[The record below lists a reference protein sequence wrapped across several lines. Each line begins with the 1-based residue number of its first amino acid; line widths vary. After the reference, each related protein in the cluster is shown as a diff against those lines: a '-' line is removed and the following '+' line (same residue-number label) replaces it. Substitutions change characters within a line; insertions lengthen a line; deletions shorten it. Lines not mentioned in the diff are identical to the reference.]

1 MCARVRQTT
10 TPEQLAE
17 AFDTDNPLTNAP
29 PRWNLAPKQDALAV
43 VPTTTGARHL
53 MSLRWGLVPSWAK
66 DEAVG
71 MKCINAR
78 GETVATTPAFRD
90 AFRQRR
96 CLIPVDGYYEWKA
109 DGKLKRPYEF
119 ALSSGTPLALAGLW
133 ESWRPPQG
141 GELLRTFTIVTT
153 TVNELA
159 ADIHDRMPVILPPG
173 AQRRWLGEE
182 PGSAD
187 DLAQLLQPFP
197 PEQMVRRPVSMKLN
211 NWRNEGPEVLLA
223 DWSMQTQLLI

>member
-1 MCARVRQTT
+1 MCARIRQTT
-10 TPEQLAE
+10 PPDEIAA
-17 AFDTDNPLTNAP
+17 AFDTENPLTNAP

-43 VPTTTGARHL
+43 LRAADGARHL
-53 MSLRWGLVPSWAK
+53 TALRWGLVPSWAK
-66 DEAVG
+66 DDSIG

-78 GETVATTPAFRD
+78 GETLATAPAFRE

-119 ALSSGTPLALAGLW
+119 ALASGAPVVLAGLW
-133 ESWRPPQG
+133 DSWRPPQG

-159 ADIHDRMPVILPPG
+159 ADIHDRMPVILPPA

-182 PGSAD
+182 PASAD
-187 DLAQLLQPFP
+187 GLAALMQPYP
-197 PEQMVRRPVSMKLN
+197 PEQMLRRPVSMKLN
-211 NWRNEGPEVLLA
+211 NWRNEGPEVLVA
-223 DWSMQTQLLI
+223 DWSMQTQLLL